1 MLFMGVDVGTQGV
14 RCVVADECGALIAS
28 KSVPFQR
35 INIAE
40 TPLAGTVPSGLAGC
54 GGIRHFRL
62 HGAAAP
68 RRASC

>member
-28 KSVPFQR
+28 KSVSFQR

-40 TPLAGTVPSGLAGC
+40 TPLWQEQSPAD
-54 GGIRHFRL
+54 
-62 HGAAAP
+62 
-68 RRASC
+68 